1 MERDLRDPKKMGEVM
16 DTLRRKFPHL
26 KPSIRADML
35 VLEEIDPYPGDES
48 MVTLT
53 AATRQQEL
61 RDRAARGDKYAISML
76 NGEAY
81 HEPSDGE

>member
-1 MERDLRDPKKMGEVM
+1 MERDLRDPIKMGEVM
-16 DTLRRKFPHL
+16 DALKREFPHSS
-26 KPSIRADML
+26 PSERANL
-35 VLEEIDPYPGDES
+35 LPKFSIDPYPGDES